1 MTIWILVFS
10 FLSFTVTP
18 WSQEHFNLEEQT
30 VKFHRFVI
38 AACQHNGYSP
48 SRIFNNCTRHQCSL
62 NYYHPVA
69 LSDSVTIEQ
78 FLWNA
83 VVLRKNE
90 LHRHTKCGC
99 WWEETVTALS
109 DLQGCVNSQRPWL
122 LFHQQG
128 WTDEVG
134 KLIKV
139 TLDFFLSV
147 DLYKWTGEIQCKLAV
162 NFYKQD
168 TEFFFVTYNEFYFYF
183 FFILSN
189 GSVHAYWEVLQLSGV
204 VGLGLNIPFSL
215 DRASEGTFGA
225 ATDWCSSDSPLLN
238 SSATDFGQ
246 VPEENMWR
254 HYLSWLILG
263 PFEFTPAGK
272 KKKSSFPKPGPSL
285 DKAGLERYS

>member
-1 MTIWILVFS
+1 MLEFDHSCYVDAKLYYFSLVFNLRFHAKYLALLTNQNARFFFNYVILFKISKLSNKTLFFYFSMTIRILVFS

-38 AACQHNGYSP
+38 AARQHNSYSP

-90 LHRHTKCGC
+90 LHHHTNCPC

-109 DLQGCVNSQRPWL
+109 DLQGCLNSMRPWL

-128 WTDEVG
+128 WMDKVG

-139 TLDFFLSV
+139 ALDFLLCWFVQMNGQDSVQISSQFLQTRYRIFLC
-147 DLYKWTGEIQCKLAV
+147 DLWVL
-162 NFYKQD
+162 
-168 TEFFFVTYNEFYFYF
+168 
-183 FFILSN
+183 FFISSLS
-189 GSVHAYWEVLQLSGV
+189 
-204 VGLGLNIPFSL
+204 
-215 DRASEGTFGA
+215 
-225 ATDWCSSDSPLLN
+225 
-238 SSATDFGQ
+238 
-246 VPEENMWR
+246 
-254 HYLSWLILG
+254 
-263 PFEFTPAGK
+263 
-272 KKKSSFPKPGPSL
+272 
-285 DKAGLERYS
+285 